1 MGSRSACPGAVGLAL
16 VGCLALAAAETS
28 DLIVKNLLG
37 KSYNI
42 TQLRKQL
49 AYESMAERLAY
60 ETKHA
65 DRRVPV
71 PDKNH
76 ELWKRLE
83 ASEGRFKGRWDLENF
98 PVTAGAA
105 RADALKVLH
114 SQEVEAFIQ
123 RNGFGYNRAP
133 IVDPKPRYWEIQPV
147 DPITVKK
154 QEDKDDNQ
162 GSAGVLLPPREAEAY
177 RGLRWPAVPALLTFH
192 DGSLFNFVDPIGFG
206 HIKDRGHVSGFQ
218 PHHFRSLPEIAADPK
233 AKVQDRWLIN
243 RLELVSLLRYDKP
256 AVYASDDLPRMQ
268 DIGKRKTRPLS
279 NFEEFALQS
288 LAKGQD
294 LVAEAKT
301 NRIVMMGSI
310 RAANECL
317 KCHDVKRGDLLGSF
331 SYELRR
337 DPPLQVNDASRGED

>member
-1 MGSRSACPGAVGLAL
+1 MRLRSACLTAIAVAL

-42 TQLRKQL
+42 TQLRKTL
-49 AYESMAERLAY
+49 AYESIAERLAY

-65 DRRVPV
+65 DRRVPA
-71 PDKNH
+71 PEKSDA
-76 ELWKRLE
+76 LWKRL
-83 ASEGRFKGRWDLENF
+83 AVSEGRFKGRWHLEKF

-105 RADALKVLH
+105 RADALKILH
-114 SQEVEAFIQ
+114 SEEVEAFVQ

-133 IVDPKPRYWEIQPV
+133 IVDPKPRYWELQPA
-147 DPITVKK
+147 DPITLKK
-154 QEDKDDNQ
+154 QQDKDDDRE
-162 GSAGVLLPPREAEAY
+162 SAGVVLPPRDAEAY
-177 RGLRWPAVPALLTFH
+177 RGLRWPAVPSLLTFH
-192 DGSLFNFVDPIGFG
+192 DDSLFNFVDPIGFG
-206 HIKDRGHVSGFQ
+206 HIKDREHVSGFQ
-218 PHHFRSLPEIAADPK
+218 AHHFRSLPELAADPK
-233 AKVQDRWLIN
+233 ATVKERWLIN
-243 RLELVSLLRYDKP
+243 RLELVSLLKHDKP
-256 AVYASDDLPRMQ
+256 AVYVSDDLPRMQ
-268 DIGKRKTRPLS
+268 DIDKRKTRPLS
-279 NFEEFALQS
+279 NFEESALES

-317 KCHDVKRGDLLGSF
+317 KCHDGKRGDLLGSF

-337 DPPLQVNDASRGED
+337 DPPLQMNDAPRGKD